1 MGHPQPHPV
10 PRRCTR
16 QLGSARSPD
25 LIFSP
30 GTRACTRLV
39 RMQASVHLLLATL
52 VVALPAAAQTPTSDY
67 PGSVDW
73 PVVQRPAHSIIV
85 AASHT
90 DSDEFKVP
98 LGPYNANLQDHFQK
112 TVTAAGTVDKVA
124 FSGPPSTS
132 TLSAFSST
140 RDQLVAAHYKPVYTC
155 VGRACGGFQFAME
168 LAQPLIDAT
177 VSPYN
182 NLTNDTMAAFTE
194 DVRYGVFQR
203 GNEYLMVVAA
213 LAPGKYSGLLLI
225 DVGGKMPI
233 AKPPAAAQ

>member
-1 MGHPQPHPV
+1 
-10 PRRCTR
+10 
-16 QLGSARSPD
+16 
-25 LIFSP
+25 
-30 GTRACTRLV
+30 
-39 RMQASVHLLLATL
+39 MQASVRLLLATL
-52 VVALPAAAQTPTSDY
+52 VIALPVSAQMPTSDY

-73 PVVQRPAHSIIV
+73 PVAPRPANSIIV

-98 LGPYNANLQDHFQK
+98 LGPYNSNVQDHFQK
-112 TVTAAGTVDKVA
+112 TVTATGAVDKVA

-132 TLSAFSST
+132 TFAAFNRT
-140 RDQLVAAHYKPVYTC
+140 RDQLVAAHYTAVYTC
-155 VGRACGGFQFAME
+155 IGKGCGGYQFVME

-177 VSPYN
+177 ASPYS
-182 NLTNDTMAAFTE
+182 NLTIDTMAAVTE

-225 DVGGKMPI
+225 DVGGHMP
-233 AKPPAAAQ
+233 AARPPAPAQ